1 MDNLEQFL
9 SSSVMTAE
17 QQASLSMLAG
27 GLIQFYKHLIDGG
40 IPEQFAMVLTS
51 QLFGVLTSVALGK

>member
-1 MDNLEQFL
+1 MMDNLEQFL

-27 GLIQFYKHLIDGG
+27 GLIQFYRDLVDGG
-40 IPEQFAMVLTS
+40 MPEQFAIMLTS
-51 QLFGVLTSVALGK
+51 QLLGSWTRAK